1 MATAFELMTGTHDTL
16 SASTAEPS
24 LFDSVSDMVTKGI
37 PSAAI
42 AAGVELANIAPTI
55 GNLVTPGDPYE
66 LFNTREALAA
76 YDTDLAKYYD
86 DHKLGVDTVGFI
98 ASSLVPGLG
107 GVKALK
113 VGQVMAREAIA
124 TGHVGGFAAS
134 ALGVMTPNRQKH
146 LAEAISSF
154 GKSGNVFKLT
164 EANTVKALGAGVWQ
178 NALEGAAFTAVV
190 NATMYNSPILD
201 ERSTSDLMWD
211 VAVGGAFGGVLGG
224 AVQAAQTVSG
234 IKRGISAAEAS
245 LSPWMV
251 TDSPVPGETAA
262 NKIVYRLQQINAM
275 PEVPPDFNLAER
287 AMRTKQQS
295 TNALFTEIR
304 GHIGEITNGD
314 KQLGDRLFD
323 FVKANPNVDDN
334 LKNFLETSS
343 ITRVNVTSKA
353 EKSRNAVLREME
365 KSGTLG
371 LEITP
376 AQRQEL
382 SKYNVSFV
390 NLHDPKLSVSDTRPR
405 IMSLPDKMEPGET
418 ITLLPNGKGIKA
430 GKKTYVHENNP
441 YRPFN
446 PLSATLEQTQS
457 RQYWAEMSAKWDDTM
472 DIMVHENDIALLQ
485 KAQRDGLSKIKVIPE
500 SGVIADAYVLNSLD
514 EIVEFT
520 VGKQKSIAARLA
532 AAETIPQTVDDLLGK
547 LKHYLGINFS
557 SVDNLPGVNAF
568 WGKISGSVFG
578 KAVTGDAIGLN
589 IDNLKRP
596 LMDIVRTLKHE
607 EGHAMFQSLL
617 DSTGVTRQNLT
628 TAMPLLAS
636 EIEAISKLARPK
648 LWKSTAAQDIAYRT
662 DPHEMFADAFSY
674 LSKNAA
680 QLKKYPEFEKFAGHL
695 VRPIPQEILD
705 AVSKRAT
712 KPTAEEIAH
721 LVNAHPDALTGTV
734 SDPTR
739 KVWNLRDNVRETLG
753 GVDDPWHRP
762 TYAKIITEKSLLKD
776 KDGMYLEG
784 MTILK
789 QKEQIYK
796 EGANRVATHA
806 VGEEL
811 PSADGLRGAPIGVT
825 TGASFVTAE
834 GGNYGTW
841 SSFFSYVGQRTDALQ
856 KKFREITSTTFTPL
870 LQKLAMNRDEAIE
883 LSVLNEKMR
892 GLPNNYFLDETGT
905 KLVYGKIPKMDDF
918 DSEEAFTA
926 AMEKY
931 YSKLEELSN
940 QNIPAEIP
948 INSQTVRDLIVAH
961 IDRNNYR
968 RGHLQ
973 KMHSHNGYPDR
984 FEEGVFYPI
993 PRNPRDTPHFAFVI
1007 DGTVN
1012 GRGHSK
1018 MIYAKDGETLEKMR
1032 NEILSDPVLAE
1043 RGIRVLTKTESEE
1056 YYKSI
1061 GQFEFERTLSDNYIN
1076 SALARSGKS
1085 ESFLPVTDPNRI
1097 VTDFLEWHHAR
1108 DNNFVRSAVELRY
1121 APEFETLR
1129 SMAEP
1134 AVQAAKSRT
1143 GYISPM
1149 SYAQSAVRNPAS
1161 DLIKMALNVTKM
1173 DEYPL
1178 WSQMNKFLDG
1188 AFSKVVAETSDLFRK
1203 AQTSDDLAA
1212 VNDALKK
1219 AGYKDVINSEALL
1232 AASNSKVPRG
1242 TLSALVN
1249 KANSLHSLL
1258 AIRTDMWNAVV
1269 NAVGTATLLGP
1280 ELRSVLKAVQTGN
1293 TEIAGELAKMS
1304 TLKVPGT
1311 GEAVLSPSKLIGGA
1325 IKSFF
1330 NDPAA
1335 REWHKRNGF
1344 VTTASEQFDQMQ
1356 DHISLALSSGNHQ
1369 QMELAFQKAKKL
1381 AEGAEKWSGNKIAE
1395 EFSRFIPAE
1404 IMRQVTDKA
1413 IKAGVMDE
1421 KTALSYINTFVNR
1434 VQGNHLASQ
1443 RPVVFQGPIGQAIGL
1458 YNTYM
1463 FNMLQQTFRYIGEGQ
1478 GKSVLLMMGLQGGLF
1493 GMNGL
1498 PAFNAINTH
1507 IIGEAGGNTEHKTMY
1522 DAIYSFGG
1530 KEAGDWLLYGG
1541 LANGLSIFH
1550 PDLKS
1555 NIYSR
1560 GDVNPRNLTLVPV
1573 DPTKIPIYSAT
1584 ERLFTQLSEGYKKV
1598 SMGADLWSTFLRGV
1612 EQNGISRPLAGMAQL
1627 LEAAGREDKKVI
1639 PMNQNGNMLMAHD
1652 LWSLSSLMRLTGAKP
1667 LDEAIV
1673 NDQMFRVN
1681 SWRANDAAKRKA
1693 LAEGVKQSIVGG
1705 EEPDEAQMERFAE
1718 SYARIGGNQA
1728 EFVKTY
1734 AGWYKDAT
1742 VSQAAQLAAKVG
1754 SPYQSTLQ
1762 ILMNRGE

>member
-1 MATAFELMTGTHDTL
+1 MLA
-16 SASTAEPS
+16 ASTADKG
-24 LFDSVSDMVTKGI
+24 LFDSVSDMVTKGL
-37 PSAAI
+37 PSAVV
-42 AAGVELANIAPTI
+42 AAGVELANIVPTI
-55 GNLVTPGDPYE
+55 GNLVSPGDPYK
-66 LFNTREALAA
+66 LFNTREELAA

-86 DHKLGVDTVGFI
+86 DHKLGVDTVGFV

-124 TGHVGGFAAS
+124 TGHVGGFTAS
-134 ALGVMTPNRQKH
+134 ALGVMAPNRQKH

-190 NATMYNSPILD
+190 NSTMYNSPILD
-201 ERSTSDLMWD
+201 ERSTSDLVWD
-211 VAVGGAFGGVLGG
+211 VATGSFTLFGVIGGGIA
-224 AVQAAQTVSG
+224 AAQTISG
-234 IKRGISAAEAS
+234 IKKGISEVDKA

-251 TDSPVPGETAA
+251 TESPVQSELPAH
-262 NKIVYRLQQINAM
+262 KIIHKLQQINAM
-275 PEVPPDFNLAER
+275 PDVPADFKFADR
-287 AMRTKQQS
+287 ALRTKEQ
-295 TNALFTEIR
+295 TANTLFTEIR
-304 GHIGEITNGD
+304 LHLGELTHGD
-314 KQLGDRLFD
+314 DKLADDLYR
-323 FVKANPNVDDN
+323 FVKDNPDPTDN

-353 EKSRNAVLREME
+353 EKSRNAVLRDIK
-365 KSGTLG
+365 KSGELG
-371 LEITP
+371 LNITP
-376 AQRQEL
+376 EQSAEL
-382 SKYNVSFV
+382 SRYNVSFV
-390 NLHDPKLSVSDTRPR
+390 NLHDPSLPVTDVRPR
-405 IMSLPDKMEPGET
+405 VLNLYDKLAPGEE

-430 GKKTYVHENNP
+430 GKKTYLHENNP

-446 PLSATLEQTQS
+446 PLATTLEQTQS

-472 DIMVHENDIALLQ
+472 NVMVHENDIALLQ
-485 KAQRDGLSKIKVIPE
+485 KAQRDGLSKIKIIPE
-500 SGVIADAYVLNSLD
+500 SGVVADAYALNSLD

-520 VGKQKSIAARLA
+520 VAKQKSIAARLA

-547 LKHYLGINFS
+547 LKHYLGINFT

-589 IDNLKRP
+589 IDRLKRP
-596 LMDIVRTLKHE
+596 LMDIVRDLKHE
-607 EGHAMFQSLL
+607 EGHEMFQTLVE
-617 DSTGVTRQNLT
+617 STGVTRQNLA

-636 EIEAISKLARPK
+636 EIESISKLARPA
-648 LWKSTAAQDIAYRT
+648 LWKSTAAKDIAYRT
-662 DPHEMFADAFSY
+662 DPHEMFADSFSY
-674 LSKNAA
+674 LSKNPSM
-680 QLKKYPEFEKFAGHL
+680 LKKYPEFDKFAGHM

-712 KPTAEEIAH
+712 KPTTEEIAY

-739 KVWNLRDNVRETLG
+739 KVWNLRDNVRETIG
-753 GVDDPWHRP
+753 GVNDPWHRP
-762 TYAKIITEKSLLKD
+762 KYAKIITEKSLLKD

-789 QKEQIYK
+789 QKEQLYK
-796 EGANRVATHA
+796 EGANRVVTHA
-806 VGEEL
+806 IGEEL

-856 KKFREITSTTFTPL
+856 KKFRELTSTVFTPT
-870 LQKLAMNRDEAIE
+870 LQKLAVNQNEAIE
-883 LSVLNEKMR
+883 WSVLNEKMR

-905 KLVYGKIPKMDDF
+905 KLVYGKLPDPNSF
-918 DSEEAFTA
+918 VSEEAYTA

-931 YSKLEELSN
+931 YAKLEELTSRN
-940 QNIPAEIP
+940 LPAEIP
-948 INSQTVRDLIVAH
+948 IKSENVQKLIADH
-961 IDRNNYR
+961 IERNDYR

-973 KMHSHNGYPDR
+973 KMHNHNGYPDR

-1007 DGTVN
+1007 DGSVN

-1032 NEILSDPVLAE
+1032 NEILSDPVLRE
-1043 RGIRVLTKTESEE
+1043 RGIKVLTKKESED

-1097 VTDFLEWHHAR
+1097 VNDFLEWHHAR

-1121 APEFETLR
+1121 STEFDTLR
-1129 SMAEP
+1129 AMAEP
-1134 AVQAAKSRT
+1134 SVQAAQSRA
-1143 GYISPM
+1143 GYISSM
-1149 SYAQSAVRNPAS
+1149 SYAQTAVRNPAS

-1188 AFSKVVAETSDLFRK
+1188 AFSKLVADTGELFKK
-1203 AQTSDDLAA
+1203 AKTSDDLVA
-1212 VNDALKK
+1212 VNQALKD
-1219 AGYKDVINSEALL
+1219 AGYKDVINSDALL

-1242 TLSALVN
+1242 TLTALVN
-1249 KANSLHSLL
+1249 KTNSLHSLL
-1258 AIRTDMWNAVV
+1258 TIRTDMWNSIV

-1280 ELRSVLKAVQTGN
+1280 ELRSVLNAVKSGN
-1293 TEIAGELAKMS
+1293 SEIAGELAKMS
-1304 TLKVPGT
+1304 TIVVPGT
-1311 GEAVLSPSKLIGGA
+1311 GDAILSPAKLIGNA

-1335 REWHKRNGF
+1335 RAWHKNNGF

-1356 DHISLALSSGNHQ
+1356 DHIALALSSGNHQ
-1369 QMELAFQKAKKL
+1369 QMELAFQKGKKL

-1395 EFSRFIPAE
+1395 EFSRFVPAE
-1404 IMRQVTDKA
+1404 IMRQITDKA

-1443 RPVVFQGPIGQAIGL
+1443 RPVLFQGPIGQAIGL

-1478 GKSVLLMMGLQGGLF
+1478 GKSALLMLGLQGGLF

-1498 PAFNAINTH
+1498 PAFNAINSH
-1507 IIGEAGGNTEHKTMY
+1507 IIGEAGGNIEHKTMY

-1541 LANGLSIFH
+1541 LSNGLSIFH

-1560 GDVNPRNLTLVPV
+1560 GDINPRNLTLVPV

-1639 PMNQNGNMLMAHD
+1639 TMNQNGNMLMAHD

-1673 NDQMFRVN
+1673 NDQMFRIN
-1681 SWRANDAAKRKA
+1681 SWRTNDAAKRKA

-1705 EEPDEAQMERFAE
+1705 REPDEEQMAKFAE
-1718 SYARIGGNQA
+1718 SYARTGGNQA

-1742 VSQAAQLAAKVG
+1742 ESQAAQLAAKVG
-1754 SPYQSTLQ
+1754 SPYQATLQ
-1762 ILMNRGE
+1762 LLMNRGE

>member
-1 MATAFELMTGTHDTL
+1 MATAFELMAATHDSL
-16 SASTAEPS
+16 SSATQEPS

-37 PSAAI
+37 PSAVV

-55 GNLVTPGDPYE
+55 GNLVSPGNPYE
-66 LFNTREALAA
+66 LFSTREALAS

-107 GVKALK
+107 GMKVLK
-113 VGQVMAREAIA
+113 VGQVAAREAIA
-124 TGHVGGFAAS
+124 AGHVGGFTAS
-134 ALGVMTPNRQKH
+134 ALGVFAPNRQKH

-154 GKSGNVFKLT
+154 GQTGNVFKLT

-178 NALEGAAFTAVV
+178 NALEGAAFTSVV

-201 ERSTSDLMWD
+201 ERSASDLVWD
-211 VAVGGAFGGVLGG
+211 VAVGGAFGAVLGG
-224 AVQAAQTVSG
+224 AVQGAQSISA
-234 IKRGISAAEAS
+234 IKRGISTDNAALAQ
-245 LSPWMV
+245 WMV
-251 TDSPVPGETAA
+251 MDSPVQGEIPAH
-262 NKIVYRLQQINAM
+262 KIIHRLQQIHAM
-275 PEVPPDFNLAER
+275 PDVPADFNLADR
-287 AMRTKQQS
+287 ALRTKQQS
-295 TNALFTEIR
+295 ENALFTEIR
-304 GHIGEITNGD
+304 GYIGEITNGD
-314 KQLGDRLFD
+314 DKLANNLFD
-323 FVKANPNVDDN
+323 FVKANPNPTDN
-334 LKNFLETSS
+334 LKNFLETYS

-353 EKSRNAVLREME
+353 EKSRNAVLREIE

-371 LEITP
+371 LNATP
-376 AQRQEL
+376 EQRLEL

-390 NLHDPKLSVSDTRPR
+390 NLHDPSLPVSDVRPR
-405 IMSLPDKMEPGET
+405 VLNLYDKMESGESIAMLPGE
-418 ITLLPNGKGIKA
+418 KGIKA
-430 GKKTYVHENNP
+430 GKKQFLHENNP

-446 PLSATLEQTQS
+446 PLAATLDKTQS
-457 RQYWAEMSAKWDDTM
+457 RQYWAEMLGKWDDTM
-472 DIMVHENDIALLQ
+472 GISVHENDIALLQ
-485 KAQRDGLSKIKVIPE
+485 KAQRDGLSKLKVIPE

-557 SVDNLPGVNAF
+557 SVDNLPGVNAL

-578 KAVTGDAIGLN
+578 KAVRGDAIGLN
-589 IDNLKRP
+589 IDRLKRP
-596 LMDIVRTLKHE
+596 LMDIVRDLKHE
-607 EGHAMFQSLL
+607 EGHEMFQTLVE
-617 DSTGVTRQNLT
+617 STGVTRQNLT

-680 QLKKYPEFEKFAGHL
+680 QLKKYPEFEKFAGHM
-695 VRPIPQEILD
+695 VRPIPQEVLD

-712 KPTAEEIAH
+712 KPTTEEIAR

-734 SDPTR
+734 QDSTR
-739 KVWNLRDNVRETLG
+739 KAWNLRDNVRETLG
-753 GVDDPWHRP
+753 GVEDPWHRP
-762 TYAKIITEKSLLKD
+762 SYAKIITEKSLLKD

-789 QKEQIYK
+789 QKEQLYK
-796 EGANRVATHA
+796 EGANRISTAA
-806 VGEEL
+806 LKMEL
-811 PSADGLRGAPIGVT
+811 PSADGLRGAPLGVT
-825 TGASFVTAE
+825 TGSGFVTSE

-841 SSFFSYVGQRTDALQ
+841 SSFFSFVGQRTDALQ
-856 KKFREITSTTFTPL
+856 KRFREITSTTFTPT
-870 LQKLAMNRDEAIE
+870 LQKLAVNRDEAIE
-883 LSVLNEKMR
+883 WSVLNEKMR

-905 KLVYGKIPKMDDF
+905 KLVYGKIPDESMF
-918 DSEEAFTA
+918 DSEEAYIT
-926 AMEKY
+926 AMEKF
-931 YSKLEELSN
+931 YSKLDELK
-940 QNIPAEIP
+940 QLGIPTEVP
-948 INSQTVRDLIVAH
+948 IKSPNVQKLIADH
-961 IDRNNYR
+961 IGRNDFR

-984 FEEGVFYPI
+984 FGEGVFYPI
-993 PRNPRDTPHFAFVI
+993 PRNPKDTPHFAYVV

-1032 NEILSDPVLAE
+1032 NEILSDPVLRE
-1043 RGIRVLTKTESEE
+1043 RGIKVLTKTESEN

-1085 ESFLPVTDPNRI
+1085 ESFLPITDPNRI

-1121 APEFETLR
+1121 STEFDTLR

-1134 AVQAAKSRT
+1134 SVQAAKST
-1143 GYISPM
+1143 AGYVSPM
-1149 SYAQSAVRNPAS
+1149 SYAQNAVRNPAS
-1161 DLIKMALNVTKM
+1161 DLIKMALNVTKI

-1178 WSQMNKFLDG
+1178 WSQMNRFLDG
-1188 AFSKVVAETSDLFRK
+1188 AFSKLTAETSELFKK
-1203 AQTSDDLAA
+1203 AQTADDLEA
-1212 VNDALKK
+1212 VNKALKD

-1258 AIRTDMWNAVV
+1258 AIRTDMWNSIV

-1280 ELRSVLKAVQTGN
+1280 ELRSVMNAVKTGN
-1293 TEIAGELAKMS
+1293 AEIAGELAKIS
-1304 TLKVPGT
+1304 TLTVPGT
-1311 GEAVLSPSKLIGGA
+1311 GDVITSPAKLIGGA

-1335 REWHKRNGF
+1335 RAWHKEHGF

-1356 DHISLALSSGNHQ
+1356 DHISLALASGNHK

-1395 EFSRFIPAE
+1395 EFSRFVPAE
-1404 IMRQVTDKA
+1404 IMRQITNKA
-1413 IKAGVMDE
+1413 IQAGVMDE

-1443 RPVVFQGPIGQAIGL
+1443 RPVIFQGPLGQAIGL

-1463 FNMLQQTFRYIGEGQ
+1463 FNMLQQTFRYVGEGQ
-1478 GKSVLLMMGLQGGLF
+1478 GKSALLMMGLQGGLF

-1507 IIGEAGGNTEHKTMY
+1507 IIGEAGGNTEHKTLY

-1541 LANGLSIFH
+1541 LSNGLSIFH

-1667 LDEAIV
+1667 LDEAVI
-1673 NDQMFRVN
+1673 NDQMFRIN

-1705 EEPDEAQMERFAE
+1705 SEPDEEQMARFSE
-1718 SYARIGGNQA
+1718 SYARTGGNQA

-1742 VSQAAQLAAKVG
+1742 ASQAAQLAAKVG
-1754 SPYQSTLQ
+1754 SPYQATLQ